1 MNNNNLTETDYL
13 KRNVEKNT
21 EGKTE
26 YSPMDPPGAYN
37 PQGITPVPYEELFPL
52 LKHLFDEHKTITR
65 ELEKFES
72 ALASIRKEGITK
84 EVNQQLAGF
93 FQFLDDTIVTHHLK
107 EERVLFPLLHDK
119 LLLKG
124 EHSPL
129 NTPET
134 AVDMLEDDHIKTMQ
148 LSTLCF
154 SLLGI
159 SSRLTDPASRTI
171 IIDIALEQGTALVEM
186 LRLHLF
192 REDNVVFPLAQKHL
206 SEEEAERLEQLLKK
220 YFAVSIR

>member
-1 MNNNNLTETDYL
+1 MSNNHSPKPDYL
-13 KRNVEKNT
+13 KRRVEKDTN
-21 EGKTE
+21 GKEE
-26 YSPMDPPGAYN
+26 YSPMDPPGVYN

-52 LKHLFDEHKTITR
+52 LKHLFDEHKVITK

-72 ALASIRKEGITK
+72 ALSDIRKEGITK
-84 EVNQQLAGF
+84 EINQKLAGF

-134 AVDMLEDDHIKTMQ
+134 AVDMMEDDHIKTMQ

-159 SSRLTDPASRTI
+159 SSRLTDPGSRTI
-171 IIDIALEQGTALVEM
+171 IVDIALEQGAALVEM

-192 REDNVVFPLAQKHL
+192 REDNVIFPLAQKHL
-206 SEEEAERLEQLLKK
+206 TTEESEKMDLLMKK
-220 YFAVSIR
+220 YFAVTL

>member
-1 MNNNNLTETDYL
+1 MDSKVFSDTDYL
-13 KRNVEKNT
+13 KRNVEKDT
-21 EGKTE
+21 DGKVE
-26 YSPMDPPGAYN
+26 FSPMDPPGAYN
-37 PQGITPVPYEELFPL
+37 PQGITPVPYEELSPF
-52 LKHLFDEHKTITR
+52 LKHLFDEHKTITA

-72 ALASIRKEGITK
+72 ALASIRKDGITK
-84 EVNQQLAGF
+84 EVNQQLAAF
-93 FQFLDDTIVTHHLK
+93 FQFLDDTIVLHHLK

-129 NTPET
+129 NSPET

-159 SSRLTDPASRTI
+159 SSRLTDPGSRNI
-171 IIDIALEQGTALVEM
+171 LVDIALEQGNSLIEM

-192 REDNVVFPLAQKHL
+192 REDNVVFPLAHQHI
-206 SEEEAERLEQLLKK
+206 SAEESDKMEKMMKK
-220 YFAVSIR
+220 YFAIKL